1 MPQRRLIL
9 DGLWYCLCPSFNL
22 ATLRRPG
29 VSLIKGNRDLQSG
42 RLPIRTPL
50 SRRCYSSSR
59 PASAGKGST
68 GKETAPDNASS
79 TVAPAEQRNTQPGP
93 SKTAHPN
100 HFIGVPENLAG
111 QSTAILESK
120 LKELSPR
127 GPKIHSTMQ
136 ILHTLVRMRHVRPG
150 VRHYRAL
157 ILANADPERGSPDVL
172 RGLLTEMEQNGIPAD
187 SGTLH
192 AALQVRVSIARR
204 IFYECIVDNE
214 F

>member
-1 MPQRRLIL
+1 MPQRKLIL
-9 DGLWYCLCPSFNL
+9 DGLWYCLCPSFSL

-29 VSLIKGNRDLQSG
+29 VSLIKGKRDLPSG
-42 RLPIRTPL
+42 RLPTRTPL
-50 SRRCYSSSR
+50 PRRCYSSSK
-59 PASAGKGST
+59 PAGADNGST
-68 GKETAPDNASS
+68 GKETAPDNAS
-79 TVAPAEQRNTQPGP
+79 TTDLPTEQRKTQPGP
-93 SKTAHPN
+93 SKTAHPD

-111 QSTAILESK
+111 QSTANLESK
-120 LKELSPR
+120 LKESSPR

-192 AALQVRVSIARR
+192 AALQVCGSIARR
-204 IFYECIVDNE
+204 ILYECIVDNG

>member
-1 MPQRRLIL
+1 MPQRKLIL
-9 DGLWYCLCPSFNL
+9 DGLWYCLCPSFN

-29 VSLIKGNRDLQSG
+29 VSLIKGKRDLQSG
-42 RLPIRTPL
+42 RLPTRTPL
-50 SRRCYSSSR
+50 PRRCYSSST
-59 PASAGKGST
+59 PAGADNGSNGT
-68 GKETAPDNASS
+68 KTAPDNASTTDSS
-79 TVAPAEQRNTQPGP
+79 TAQRNSYYEQSAP
-93 SKTAHPN
+93 SKTETHPD

-111 QSTAILESK
+111 QSTANLESR

-127 GPKIHSTMQ
+127 GPRVHSTMQ

-172 RGLLTEMEQNGIPAD
+172 RGLLKEMEENGIPAD

-192 AALQVRVSIARR
+192 AALQV
-204 IFYECIVDNE
+204 
-214 F
+214 

>member
-1 MPQRRLIL
+1 MPQRKLIL
-9 DGLWYCLCPSFNL
+9 DGLWYCLCPSFSL

-29 VSLIKGNRDLQSG
+29 VSLIKGKRDLQSG
-42 RLPIRTPL
+42 RLPTRTPL

-59 PASAGKGST
+59 PAGVGNGST
-68 GKETAPDNASS
+68 GKETAPDNASTTHS
-79 TVAPAEQRNTQPGP
+79 SAEERNTQPES
-93 SKTAHPN
+93 SKTAQLD
-100 HFIGVPENLAG
+100 HFIGIPESLAG
-111 QSTAILESK
+111 QSTANLESK

-136 ILHTLVRMRHVRPG
+136 ILHTLVRMRHVRPA

-172 RGLLTEMEQNGIPAD
+172 RKLLTEMEQNGIPAD

-192 AALQVRVSIARR
+192 AALQV
-204 IFYECIVDNE
+204 C
-214 F
+214 